1 MKYPVTLLRI
11 FIGVL
16 FIFSGLIKSND
27 PTGFSYK
34 LDEYFSVFAEDLET
48 KQDSISIELSG
59 LDGVTTFI
67 TALNP
72 RSPQIQLV
80 ASTSDWVAIPIDE
93 ETTTFLSSA
102 SIRFAGN
109 EIYSTDLNALDTG
122 ESLERFNAVVKL
134 GDKELL
140 SKEIVFKGIQDNN
153 VLESVDTSPYVKE
166 NSWLVGFMENM
177 RNYAL
182 ALAIFVCVVE
192 ILLGIALLIGW
203 VPTFTLSMLV
213 LMLVF
218 FGFLT
223 YYSAEFNKVTDCGC
237 FGDAIKLT
245 PWQSFYKDLIFL
257 ISVVIIFIGKKYV
270 KPIFSNPFSVRFLT
284 VCALLSAGF
293 SLYCWHYLP
302 VKNFLKFKEGT
313 DIRKEMQV
321 KEGGRE
327 TDHVIREYI
336 YDDNGKE
343 VIVTWDSDDNS
354 FTPNINTDWNFLRV
368 GEEKVLEKRDEPDI
382 HDFKIMDE
390 SQSNDYIEDFFTA
403 DRYKMLLV
411 INDVEQARTSSMPKI
426 KELIAA
432 WKEAGHAVYPL
443 TASPQDK
450 VEAFRHEHQLD
461 VPFYYG
467 DKTNLKSIIRS
478 NPGVVLVDS
487 STVIKTWP
495 STRLPKVKKLLKC
508 AK

>member
-1 MKYPVTLLRI
+1 MKYLVTLLRI
-11 FIGVL
+11 FIGIL

-34 LDEYFSVFAEDLET
+34 LDEYFSVFAADLET
-48 KQDSISIELSG
+48 EQDSILFELTG
-59 LDGVTTFI
+59 LDGTQSLKTSLDPNI
-67 TALNP
+67 
-72 RSPQIQLV
+72 PQLQLV
-80 ASTSDWVAIPIDE
+80 AKTTDWIMIPID
-93 ETTTFLSSA
+93 TDTTFLATA
-102 SIRFAGN
+102 SIQFAGN
-109 EIYSTDLNALDTG
+109 EIYATDLNASDTG
-122 ESLERFNAVVKL
+122 EALEKFTAKASLD
-134 GDKELL
+134 GKELL
-140 SKEIVFKGIQDNN
+140 NKEIVFRGIQDNN
-153 VLESVDTSPYVKE
+153 IVESIDTTPYVKA
-166 NSWLVGFMENM
+166 NSWLVDFMEYM

-203 VPTFTLSMLV
+203 APKFTLWMLI
-213 LMLVF
+213 LMLLF

-223 YYSAEFNKVTDCGC
+223 FYSAQYDKVTDCGC

-257 ISVVIIFIGKKYV
+257 ISVIIIFIGRKYL
-270 KPIFSNPFSVRFLT
+270 KPIFSNPFSVRLLT
-284 VCALLSAGF
+284 VFALLSTGF

-327 TDHVIREYI
+327 TDHVVREYI
-336 YDDNGKE
+336 YDNNGEE
-343 VIVTWDSDDNS
+343 VIVVWDSDENS
-354 FTPNINTDWNFLRV
+354 FTPKIDGAWKFLRV
-368 GEEKVLEKRDEPDI
+368 GEEKILEERDEPNI

-390 SQSNDYIEDFFTA
+390 TQSNDYVEDFFTA
-403 DRYKMLLV
+403 DRFKMLIV
-411 INDVEQARTSSMPKI
+411 INDVEKARASSMSELN
-426 KELIAA
+426 ELIKA

-443 TASPQDK
+443 TASPQEK

-478 NPGVVLVDS
+478 NPGVVIVDG
-487 STVIKTWP
+487 STVVKTWP

-508 AK
+508 TE